1 MEKPTDTPIT
11 SAALPVVMDVTE
23 EARRELVRVQ
33 SSILDKSRE
42 LLHCEETDLPRIS
55 RELQRLRVVQITL
68 NELVTNISDPTAK
81 QEINLLTKMMMGRDS
96 AEVTEEEA
104 DQMAAE
110 AAADRLRALGI
121 DPESADNMAR
131 GLRALQ
137 AVMHRGPGKPTP
149 DPAA

>member
-1 MEKPTDTPIT
+1 
-11 SAALPVVMDVTE
+11 
-23 EARRELVRVQ
+23 
-33 SSILDKSRE
+33 
-42 LLHCEETDLPRIS
+42 
-55 RELQRLRVVQITL
+55 VQITL

-81 QEINLLTKMMMGRDS
+81 QEIHLLTKMLMGRDS
-96 AEVTEEEA
+96 IEVTEEEA

-137 AVMHRGPGKPTP
+137 SVMHRGPGKPDP
-149 DPAA
+149 PAA

>member
-1 MEKPTDTPIT
+1 MNCCTATR
-11 SAALPVVMDVTE
+11 S
-23 EARRELVRVQ
+23 
-33 SSILDKSRE
+33 
-42 LLHCEETDLPRIS
+42 DLPRIS

-81 QEINLLTKMMMGRDS
+81 QEINLLTKMLMGRDS

-110 AAADRLRALGI
+110 QAADRLRALGI

-137 AVMHRGPGKPTP
+137 SVMTQRGPGKPDP
-149 DPAA
+149 PAA